1 MKRISNMPRDVHP
14 ITGGRGR
21 SICQAAEIL
30 LDICH
35 LSQDAMI
42 LRSTEPAKGKD
53 RCLSTKEHDQQ
64 SELSSKIRDSPKFC
78 NVNQIQ

>member
-1 MKRISNMPRDVHP
+1 MPRDVHP

-53 RCLSTKEHDQQ
+53 DACPPKNMTNNLNCQAKSVIALSFAT
-64 SELSSKIRDSPKFC
+64 
-78 NVNQIQ
+78 